1 MSTANI
7 ILMIAASVAVTFFL
21 RILPFFAFSG
31 DRKMPEW
38 LDRLGQAL
46 PPAIMAVLIVYC
58 LKDVPYD
65 LKNAAVPKLLGVAA
79 TVISYRFKHNSLI
92 SLVSGTAVYM
102 LMIRLI

>member
-1 MSTANI
+1 MPIKRRTGIEYSKYNTHDSRFGGCHLLFAHTAVFCI
-7 ILMIAASVAVTFFL
+7 F
-21 RILPFFAFSG
+21 G
-31 DRKMPEW
+31 
-38 LDRLGQAL
+38 
-46 PPAIMAVLIVYC
+46 IMAVLIVYC